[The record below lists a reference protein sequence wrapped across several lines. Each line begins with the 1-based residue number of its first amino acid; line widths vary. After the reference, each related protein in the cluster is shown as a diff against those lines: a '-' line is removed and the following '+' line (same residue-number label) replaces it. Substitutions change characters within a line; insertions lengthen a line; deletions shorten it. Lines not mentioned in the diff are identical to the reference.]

1 MAMKRKTQR
10 MIYVG
15 AGLVILA
22 FAGALAFFAMG
33 DNVRFFYSP
42 GDLRKLSAPPSD
54 SFHLGGLVKAG
65 SVHKD
70 NEMVLRFTV
79 TDGADE
85 VPVVYDQTKHGLVP
99 DLFAEGQGAVAEGR
113 LGPDGVFVA
122 SRVLAKHDENYMPPE
137 AAEALKRAGHP
148 VGAPEQFQQ
157 KPAKP

>member
-1 MAMKRKTQR
+1 LAMKRKTQR

-22 FAGALAFFAMG
+22 FAGVLAFFAMG

-42 GDLRKLSAPPSD
+42 GDLKQLASPPAQ

-79 TDGADE
+79 TDGAAE
-85 VPVVYDQTKHGLVP
+85 VPVVYDQTEHGLVP

-113 LGPDGVFVA
+113 LGADGTFVA
-122 SRVLAKHDENYMPPE
+122 TRVLAKHDENYMPPE
-137 AAEALKRAGHP
+137 VTDALKRSGEWQR
-148 VGAPEQFQQ
+148 GAPE
-157 KPAKP
+157 